1 MKKKRFIYFIIL
13 LALLILCIKYSDSI
27 LGFAGFLWSLVTPLI
42 LGCVI
47 AYILN
52 ILVTRIES
60 LPCFSRED
68 TLLGKVRRPI
78 SILGSLAVIIAIG
91 VLVIL
96 IVIPQLVQAIG
107 VIAKEIPTVV
117 SEISVWLS
125 SFDKDWPQLQK
136 FLESLNV
143 NWPQILQKA
152 ASYLTNGLSSVF
164 SSTMYIV
171 STISSIAVTAV
182 VALIFSIYILS
193 GREKL
198 FHQFQTLAS
207 TYLNE
212 KFYKGM
218 CVVLKTAHDTF
229 TKFIVGQCTEAVIL
243 GTLCTIGM
251 LLFRFPYATMIGTL
265 IGATAL
271 LPVVGA
277 YLGAAVGAFMIFT
290 IDPLKALGFL
300 IFIAIL
306 QQLEGNLIYPR
317 VVGSSVGL
325 PGIWVLA
332 AVTVG
337 GGLGGIIGML
347 LAVPVTATLYKLL
360 QKDVQKERLPCSR
373 KRRGTVALV
382 TCQEYLYILCEFVE
396 HSFETIGSKRHR
408 LSNKMYKY
416 SRF

>member
-198 FHQFQTLAS
+198 FCQFQTLAS

-229 TKFIVGQCTEAVIL
+229 TKFIIGQCTEAVIL

-251 LLFRFPYATMIGTL
+251 LLFRFPYATMVGTL

-360 QKDVQKERLPCSR
+360 QKDVQKR
-373 KRRGTVALV
+373 KAAL
-382 TCQEYLYILCEFVE
+382 QPKKEE
-396 HSFETIGSKRHR
+396 G
-408 LSNKMYKY
+408 LSH
-416 SRF
+416 

>member
-171 STISSIAVTAV
+171 STISSIAVTTV

-360 QKDVQKERLPCSR
+360 QKDVQKR
-373 KRRGTVALV
+373 KAAL
-382 TCQEYLYILCEFVE
+382 QPKKEE
-396 HSFETIGSKRHR
+396 G
-408 LSNKMYKY
+408 LSH
-416 SRF
+416 

>member
-60 LPCFSRED
+60 LPCFTREG
-68 TLLGKVRRPI
+68 TLLRKVRRPV
-78 SILGSLAVIIAIG
+78 SILGSLAVILAIG

-198 FHQFQTLAS
+198 FCQFQTLAS

-229 TKFIVGQCTEAVIL
+229 TKFIIGQCTEAVIL

-251 LLFRFPYATMIGTL
+251 LLFRFPYATMVGTL

-360 QKDVQKERLPCSR
+360 QKDVQKR
-373 KRRGTVALV
+373 KAAL
-382 TCQEYLYILCEFVE
+382 QPKKEE
-396 HSFETIGSKRHR
+396 G
-408 LSNKMYKY
+408 LSH
-416 SRF
+416 

>member
-1 MKKKRFIYFIIL
+1 M
-13 LALLILCIKYSDSI
+13 
-27 LGFAGFLWSLVTPLI
+27 
-42 LGCVI
+42 I

-52 ILVTRIES
+52 SLVTRIES

-229 TKFIVGQCTEAVIL
+229 TRFIVGQCTEAVIL

-251 LLFRFPYATMIGTL
+251 LFFRFPYATMIGTL

-360 QKDVQKERLPCSR
+360 QKDVQKR
-373 KRRGTVALV
+373 KAAL
-382 TCQEYLYILCEFVE
+382 QPKKEE
-396 HSFETIGSKRHR
+396 G
-408 LSNKMYKY
+408 LSH
-416 SRF
+416 

>member
-229 TKFIVGQCTEAVIL
+229 TRFIVGQCTEAVIL

-251 LLFRFPYATMIGTL
+251 LFFRFPYATMIGTL

-360 QKDVQKERLPCSR
+360 QKDVQKR
-373 KRRGTVALV
+373 KAA
-382 TCQEYLYILCEFVE
+382 Q
-396 HSFETIGSKRHR
+396 IGRAHV
-408 LSNKMYKY
+408 
-416 SRF
+416 

>member
-171 STISSIAVTAV
+171 STISSIAVTTV

-229 TKFIVGQCTEAVIL
+229 TRFIVGQCTEAVIL

-251 LLFRFPYATMIGTL
+251 LLFRFPYATMIGTF

-360 QKDVQKERLPCSR
+360 QKDVQKR
-373 KRRGTVALV
+373 KAAL
-382 TCQEYLYILCEFVE
+382 QPKKEE
-396 HSFETIGSKRHR
+396 G
-408 LSNKMYKY
+408 LSH
-416 SRF
+416 

>member
-1 MKKKRFIYFIIL
+1 MKNKKFIWFTAGLI
-13 LALLILCIKYSDSI
+13 LLILCVKYSDRI
-27 LGFAGFLWSLVTPLI
+27 LDFIGLLSSLITPLL

-52 ILVTRIES
+52 ILVTQIERI
-60 LPCFSRED
+60 PCFRKEG
-68 TLLGKVRRPI
+68 TIFYKIRRPV
-78 SILGSLAVIIAIG
+78 SILVSLTVVLAIAA
-91 VLVIL
+91 LVIL

-107 VIAKEIPTVV
+107 VIVQEIPAVV
-117 SEISVWLS
+117 SEITAWLS
-125 SFDKDWPQLQK
+125 SSDRDWPQLQK

-152 ASYLTNGLSSVF
+152 ASYVTNGLSSVF
-164 SSTMYIV
+164 SSTVYILG
-171 STISSIAVTAV
+171 TISSMVVTAV

-193 GREKL
+193 GKEKL
-198 FHQFQTLAS
+198 FHQFQALAR
-207 TYLNE
+207 TYLKE
-212 KFYKGM
+212 KIYTKVGL
-218 CVVLKTAHDTF
+218 VLETAHATF

-243 GTLCTIGM
+243 GSLCTIGM
-251 LLFRFPYATMIGTL
+251 LLFRFPYATMVGTL

-290 IDPLKALGFL
+290 VNPLQAIGFL

-337 GGLGGIIGML
+337 GGLGGIIGMF

-360 QKDVQKERLPCSR
+360 QKDVQKR
-373 KRRGTVALV
+373 KAAL
-382 TCQEYLYILCEFVE
+382 Q
-396 HSFETIGSKRHR
+396 HETEAPG
-408 LSNKMYKY
+408 N
-416 SRF
+416 

>member
-60 LPCFSRED
+60 LPCFTREG
-68 TLLGKVRRPI
+68 TLLRKVRRPV
-78 SILGSLAVIIAIG
+78 SILGSLAGILAIG

-96 IVIPQLVQAIG
+96 IVIPQLRQAIG

-198 FHQFQTLAS
+198 FHQFQTLAR

-229 TKFIVGQCTEAVIL
+229 TKFIIGQCTEAVIL

-251 LLFRFPYATMIGTL
+251 LLFRFPYATMVGTL

-360 QKDVQKERLPCSR
+360 QKDVQKR
-373 KRRGTVALV
+373 KAAL
-382 TCQEYLYILCEFVE
+382 QPKKEE
-396 HSFETIGSKRHR
+396 G
-408 LSNKMYKY
+408 LSH
-416 SRF
+416 